1 MADRVKR
8 LEPFSS
14 LEAVGE
20 RMNTSIPET
29 YNRKYKDTLFT
40 SLFGNKEY
48 AKLLYESLFPDRESV
63 CEDDI
68 NLISLEN
75 IFTVERYNDT
85 CMLVK
90 DALIV
95 LTEHQSTINQ
105 NMPMRL
111 LLYVAEEYKRIF
123 SGEKSRDLFKSRMV
137 MVPAPE
143 IFVVY
148 TGKGN
153 HPDYLYLSDA
163 YRMPASSLELTV
175 SVVDW
180 TNAVGILKE
189 YIQLSQDVDSGIR
202 GLHGQDRVRKIDEV
216 VQKMKN
222 EGLND
227 EHFNRIKKKI
237 YGDYVVEYNSVG
249 DIARMFLSDKIKQIN
264 SFDYI
269 EEYNEVTK
277 EYTEQILKNVFKEEN
292 MILSVV
298 KCK

>member
-163 YRMPASSLELTV
+163 YRIPASSLELTV

-202 GLHGQDRVRKIDEV
+202 GAAWTG
-216 VQKMKN
+216 
-222 EGLND
+222 
-227 EHFNRIKKKI
+227 
-237 YGDYVVEYNSVG
+237 
-249 DIARMFLSDKIKQIN
+249 
-264 SFDYI
+264 
-269 EEYNEVTK
+269 
-277 EYTEQILKNVFKEEN
+277 
-292 MILSVV
+292 
-298 KCK
+298 